1 MMNEDVV
8 SVKNFLYTAVTQ
20 ISYVMVDSHN
30 SKQGAMQ

>member
-20 ISYVMVDSHN
+20 IFYVIVDSHN
-30 SKQGAMQ
+30 SKKGAIQ